1 MQKRGQI
8 TLYLIVAVFVL
19 AIASYFIYETSSKT
33 DSDASTE
40 VLRKLSPGF
49 NVEFIDEYM
58 PSCMEEQSRQGFYKV
73 ALQGGFYDPNP
84 AFQVGGTDIGY
95 YIYQGQDTIPTPD
108 ELALEIFEH
117 IELNMTLG
125 CLDIDLA
132 GGSMKILEMEPE
144 IIASNDVLLSY
155 SVKLELLSPDAR
167 RLVKTYETK
176 ITDGRLIEAY
186 NLASQA
192 SSAHDPANPSI
203 CINCPL
209 TGVNNA
215 DFIAGFNPYGDVW
228 LLTIADLNDSAFIF
242 NVAFE
247 LT

>member
-1 MQKRGQI
+1 
-8 TLYLIVAVFVL
+8 
-19 AIASYFIYETSSKT
+19 
-33 DSDASTE
+33 
-40 VLRKLSPGF
+40 
-49 NVEFIDEYM
+49 
-58 PSCMEEQSRQGFYKV
+58 
-73 ALQGGFYDPNP
+73 
-84 AFQVGGTDIGY
+84 
-95 YIYQGQDTIPTPD
+95 
-108 ELALEIFEH
+108 
-117 IELNMTLG
+117 
-125 CLDIDLA
+125 
-132 GGSMKILEMEPE
+132 MEPE